1 MLYGFFF
8 VEQKCQWIKSNYL
21 HNIEPFSVFAYYMP
35 WYISI
40 FCRFLHGFFTCCIVN
55 GCIFMTS
62 TVCFDID
69 QTQITWQSKNTSYFF
84 LSFLVAACF
93 ILCMN
98 KTYKKI
104 KSESNLYTLVIY
116 FILLHISILLSHC
129 FADFILAKTSM
140 SRHGYNIRY
149 NLA

>member
-1 MLYGFFF
+1 MLYGLFF

-21 HNIEPFSVFAYYMP
+21 HNIEQFSVFSYAMVYVHILS
-35 WYISI
+35 IST
-40 FCRFLHGFFTCCIVN
+40 CVFFTCFIVN

-104 KSESNLYTLVIY
+104 KSESNSYTLVIY